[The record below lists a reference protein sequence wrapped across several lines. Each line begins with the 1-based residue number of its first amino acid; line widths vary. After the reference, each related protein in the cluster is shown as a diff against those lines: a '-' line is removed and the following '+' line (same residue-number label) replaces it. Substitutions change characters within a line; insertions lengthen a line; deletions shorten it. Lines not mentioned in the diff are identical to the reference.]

1 MRYVICNI
9 QVASNKARGKSGFTL
24 MEMLIVIAV
33 IALLASMV
41 VGIAGRIDSKGKE
54 RLAESTFS
62 LLEGAL
68 QEYYQYRNE
77 YPAAPAT
84 ADPNVNCE
92 NLYARLRE
100 TPGSQKILEY
110 ISNSLIQNRFGDAN
124 TPPEIYDPWGT
135 VLNYVYDPASG
146 NLPKLISAGPD
157 KIPGSADDIIR

>member
-9 QVASNKARGKSGFTL
+9 QIACNKTRGRCGFTL

-68 QEYYQYRNE
+68 QEYYQYWNE
-77 YPAAPAT
+77 YPAAAPG
-84 ADPNVNCE
+84 DPNVNCE
-92 NLYARLRE
+92 NLYARLHE

-110 ISNSLIQNRFGDAN
+110 ISDSLVQNRFGDAN
-124 TPPEIYDPWGT
+124 TPEIYDPWGT
-135 VLNYVYDPASG
+135 VLNYVYVPGSG